1 MTTKKT
7 TKMLIVG
14 GGNIAREHGRSA
26 KALSDRCSLVGV
38 CDPSPEALRRFSDEF
53 FVPKTYQDLSTAI
66 EDSECDLLAICSPP
80 VAHVDAIRAG
90 LAAGKYVV
98 CEKPLAPNLK
108 ALDDLAAEFGEEV
121 NRLSTVF
128 QLRYSPGLSGMI
140 SMAQDPGAF
149 GAFLGGEF
157 RRRDQHPS
165 RKAGGSARW
174 WGDWKIAGGGAA
186 MTQFIHEMDLALRI
200 FGEPESVVARMS
212 TLIPEIES
220 EDAFSATVRF
230 RSGAIVTFVCF
241 LVAQDYSFEI
251 HLFGERGS
259 LHFPAAVRSSDGNW
273 LKGAQRAMGLDRASQ
288 VRSRAPR
295 LKEKVV
301 RKLFRTVGLYRKQ
314 KVGPEVSRHAP
325 YYRAVFDAIESG
337 GPLPGSLAEG
347 RAAVE
352 LCLGAYL
359 SALENREVAFPLD
372 RNSPVYAGMS
382 SELYQASSDASKAS

>member
-1 MTTKKT
+1 MTTNKKI
-7 TKMLIVG
+7 KILIVG

-26 KALSDRCSLVGV
+26 QALSDRCSLVGV
-38 CDPSPEALRRFSDEF
+38 CDPSVEALRRFSDEF
-53 FVPKTYQDLSTAI
+53 FVPKTYQELSTAI
-66 EDSECDLLAICSPP
+66 DDSGCDLIAICSPP
-80 VAHVDAIRAG
+80 VAHEDAIRAG
-90 LAAGKYVV
+90 LAAGKYVI
-98 CEKPLAPNLK
+98 CEKPLAPSLK
-108 ALDDLAAEFGEEV
+108 ILDELANEFGEDV
-121 NRLSTVF
+121 HRLSTVF
-128 QLRYSPGLSGMI
+128 QLRYSAGLSGMI

-165 RKAGGSARW
+165 RKAGGSASW
-174 WGDWKIAGGGAA
+174 WGNWKIAGGGAA

-251 HLFGERGS
+251 NLFGERGS
-259 LHFPAAVRSSDGNW
+259 LHFPANVRSSDGNW
-273 LKGAQRAMGLDRASQ
+273 LKAAHREMGIDRASQ
-288 VRSRAPR
+288 LRSRAPR
-295 LKEKVV
+295 LMEKVV
-301 RKLFRTVGLYRKQ
+301 RKVFRTLGLYRKP
-314 KVGPEVSRHAP
+314 KVGPEISRHAP
-325 YYRAVFDAIESG
+325 YYRAVFDAMDSG

-352 LCLGAYL
+352 LCLGAYC
-359 SALENREVAFPLD
+359 SAVENREVAFPLD

-382 SELYQASSDASKAS
+382 SALYQAKSDDSNAS